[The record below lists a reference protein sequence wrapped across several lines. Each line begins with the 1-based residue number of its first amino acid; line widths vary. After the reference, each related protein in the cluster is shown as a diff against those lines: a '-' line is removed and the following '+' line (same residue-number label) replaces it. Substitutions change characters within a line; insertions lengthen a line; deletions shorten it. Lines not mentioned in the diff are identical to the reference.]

1 MMQQLFEKVLKYK
14 IRFLIIFLL
23 GMVLIRLYSRFSQCT
38 PKDVSSPPLT
48 KVEEKAVEEKAVE
61 VGAVEEKAVEEKAV
75 EEKAVEE
82 KAVEAGV
89 VEVETVEEINGTV
102 STF

>member
-61 VGAVEEKAVEEKAV
+61 
-75 EEKAVEE
+75 E